1 MGLQGHAAVVGVAD
15 FKNERKYTGQRKF
28 HLEQWAEL
36 TRMAIQ
42 DAGLSKQ
49 DIDGLCCASIPESSM
64 FAPATIAEY
73 LGLNVN
79 FAEMVDLGGA
89 SSVSMIW
96 RAAAAIEMG
105 ICEAV
110 VCAAPG
116 LPIPSNP
123 NRKPRDPTRLFG
135 STSALWGS
143 PQTEFDVPYGNV
155 AQNAGYAL
163 IAQRYA
169 ASYGYD
175 ERALAKIAVD
185 QRTNAQ
191 GNPNAV
197 FYGEPISID
206 DVLQSKM
213 IATPLHILEIVM
225 PCAGGN
231 AVVVVS
237 DRLARKCKHRPV
249 YVTGCGEHLTTRSV
263 TYAEDMTVTPV
274 GPAAASA
281 FAMSG
286 KAPKDVDVLEA
297 YDCYTIT
304 VLLTIEDSGFCNK
317 GEGTTFVN
325 ENDLTCKG
333 SFPVNT
339 HGGQLGAGQAA
350 GMAGGM
356 SQPVEGVRQIMARAD
371 GRQVANCNTALIT
384 GTGGIMSEQSA
395 IILEGA

>member
-1 MGLQGHAAVVGVAD
+1 VGLQGHAAVVGVAD
-15 FKNERKYTGQRKF
+15 YKNVRKYTGQRKF
-28 HLEQWAEL
+28 YIEQWAEL
-36 TRMAIQ
+36 THMAIA

-49 DIDGLCCASIPESSM
+49 DIDGICCASIPESTM

-73 LGLNVN
+73 LGLQVN

-96 RAAAAIEMG
+96 RAAAAIELG

-123 NRKPRDPTRLFG
+123 NQKPRDPTRLFG
-135 STSALWGS
+135 SVSASWGS

-169 ASYGYD
+169 ATYGYD
-175 ERALAKIAVD
+175 ERALAKIAAD
-185 QRTNAQ
+185 QRSNAQ

-197 FYGEPISID
+197 FFGQPITID
-206 DVLQSKM
+206 DVLQSKV
-213 IATPLHILEIVM
+213 IADPLHVLEIVM
-225 PCAGGN
+225 PCAGGS

-237 DRLARKCKHRPV
+237 DRLAKKCRHRPV
-249 YVTGCGEHLTTRSV
+249 YVTGCGERLTTRSV
-263 TYAEDMTVTPV
+263 TYADDMTVSPV
-274 GPAAASA
+274 GPASKSA
-281 FAMSG
+281 FQMAG
-286 KAPKDVDVLEA
+286 KTPKDVDVLEA

-304 VLLTIEDSGFCNK
+304 VLLTIEDSGFCEK
-317 GEGTTFVN
+317 GEGTRFVN
-325 ENDLTCKG
+325 ENDLTFSG

-356 SQPVEGVRQIMARAD
+356 SQPVEGVRQIMGRAE
-371 GRQVANCNTALIT
+371 GRQVADCNTALVT

>member
-1 MGLQGHAAVVGVAD
+1 MGLQGRAAITGVAD
-15 FKNERKYTGQRKF
+15 FKNERKYTGKRKF
-28 HLEQWAEL
+28 YTEQWAEL
-36 TRMAIQ
+36 TQLAIA
-42 DAGLSKQ
+42 DAGLSKN

-73 LGLNVN
+73 LGLRVN

-89 SSVSMIW
+89 SSVGMIW
-96 RAAAAIEMG
+96 RAAAAIELG

-123 NRKPRDPTRLFG
+123 NPPPRDPTRLFG
-135 STSALWGS
+135 SVSANWGS

-169 ASYGYD
+169 ATYGYD
-175 ERALAKIAVD
+175 ERALAKIAAD

-191 GNPNAV
+191 GNPKAV
-197 FYGEPISID
+197 FYGQPITID

-213 IATPLHILEIVM
+213 IADPLHILEIVM
-225 PCAGGN
+225 PCAGGS

-237 DRLARKCKHRPV
+237 DRLAKKCRHRPA
-249 YVTGCGEHLTTRSV
+249 YITGCGEHLTTRSV
-263 TYAEDMTVTPV
+263 TYADDMTVSPV

-281 FAMSG
+281 FRMSG
-286 KAPKDVDVLEA
+286 KSPEDIDVLEA

-317 GEGTTFVN
+317 GEGIAFVN
-325 ENDLTCKG
+325 ENGLTHDG

-356 SQPVEGVRQIMARAD
+356 SQPVEGVRQIMGRAE
-371 GRQVANCNTALIT
+371 GRQVRNCNTALIT

>member
-1 MGLQGHAAVVGVAD
+1 MGLQGRAAITGVAD
-15 FKNERKYTGQRKF
+15 FKNERKYTGKRKF
-28 HLEQWAEL
+28 YTEQWAEL
-36 TRMAIQ
+36 TQLAIT

-73 LGLNVN
+73 LGLRVN

-96 RAAAAIEMG
+96 RAAAAIELG
-105 ICEAV
+105 LCEAV

-123 NRKPRDPTRLFG
+123 NPPRRDPTRLFG
-135 STSALWGS
+135 SVSANWGS

-169 ASYGYD
+169 ATYGYD
-175 ERALAKIAVD
+175 ERALAKIAAD

-197 FYGEPISID
+197 FYGQPITID

-213 IATPLHILEIVM
+213 IADPLHILEIVM
-225 PCAGGN
+225 PCAGGC

-237 DRLARKCKHRPV
+237 DRLAKKCRHRPV
-249 YVTGCGEHLTTRSV
+249 HITGCGEHLTTRSV

-281 FAMSG
+281 FRMSG
-286 KAPKDVDVLEA
+286 KSPRDIDVLEA

-317 GEGTTFVN
+317 GEGIAFVN
-325 ENDLTCKG
+325 ENDLTFAG

-356 SQPVEGVRQIMARAD
+356 SQPVEGVRQIMGRAE
-371 GRQVANCNTALIT
+371 GRQVPHCDTALVT